1 RAAMRDRLVV
11 DGPTGPAWAWACDAE
26 GNTETRDEPPLGLRT
41 LPYWGVGTV
50 DDPVNRAT
58 RAWLADHNP
67 HRVAGRFPG
76 AGSPH
81 FPHPSGFDL
90 ANRLLVGDAAD
101 GDPLDQLVEVPMDE
115 GLACESW
122 DVDTGQVRTG
132 AAMASMAGL
141 LVWTAWEHLAGRRR
155 WDQPPGHGA
164 AGR

>member
-1 RAAMRDRLVV
+1 MRDRLVV
-11 DGPTGPAWAWACDAE
+11 DGPTGAAWAWACDAE

-58 RAWLADHNP
+58 RAWLAGHNP
-67 HRVAGRFPG
+67 HHVAGRFPG

-90 ANRLLVGDAAD
+90 ANRLLVGDAGD
-101 GDPLDQLVEVPMDE
+101 SDPLDQLVEVPMDE

-141 LVWTAWEHLAGRRR
+141 LAWTAWEHLAGRRR
-155 WDQPPGHGA
+155 WDRPPGPGV